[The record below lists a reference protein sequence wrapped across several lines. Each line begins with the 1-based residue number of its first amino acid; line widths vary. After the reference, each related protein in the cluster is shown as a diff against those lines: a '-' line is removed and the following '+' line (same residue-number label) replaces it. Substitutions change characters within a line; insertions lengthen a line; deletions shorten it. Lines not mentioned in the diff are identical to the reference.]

1 MKKFMCVLL
10 TLIMILSV
18 VIMPASAFSDD
29 SQRLYRKNFTDKY
42 VKPYDAADGYYFY
55 FEQYYSYENNDP
67 SGDIEWV
74 LVYAGDMNYTDR
86 KIKQVVGSR
95 VLYADDASSPFKFK
109 YAVYDV
115 KEDMF
120 YDLSDELILKY
131 DGLNDALI
139 VENAGVSLGDADMDR
154 ELSIMDATQIQL
166 ACAKLAEFDD
176 NDALPEY
183 VDCGDN
189 FTYISDI
196 NRDGERNIMDATG
209 VQIHLVEHPQKPE
222 IEDPDIMM

>member
-74 LVYAGDMNYTDR
+74 LVYAGDMNYTDG

-95 VLYADDASSPFKFK
+95 VFYADEASSPF
-109 YAVYDV
+109 
-115 KEDMF
+115 
-120 YDLSDELILKY
+120 
-131 DGLNDALI
+131 
-139 VENAGVSLGDADMDR
+139 
-154 ELSIMDATQIQL
+154 
-166 ACAKLAEFDD
+166 
-176 NDALPEY
+176 
-183 VDCGDN
+183 
-189 FTYISDI
+189 
-196 NRDGERNIMDATG
+196 
-209 VQIHLVEHPQKPE
+209 
-222 IEDPDIMM
+222 